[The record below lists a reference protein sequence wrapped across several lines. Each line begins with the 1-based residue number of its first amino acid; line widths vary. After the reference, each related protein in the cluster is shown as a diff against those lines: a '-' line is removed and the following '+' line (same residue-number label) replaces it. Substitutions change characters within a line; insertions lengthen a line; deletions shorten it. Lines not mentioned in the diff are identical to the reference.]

1 MHVNEALDIWGVIYP
16 DDNRKR
22 VQDHQAMSALLRSM
36 PKEKWQSLGGRK
48 TVKEAWE
55 AVKMMQISADRVKE
69 VNAQRLLQE
78 FENIKFKDGE
88 TVEDFGMRL
97 TNLIGNLRVL
107 GEQVE
112 DARVVKKFL
121 RVMPCRFT
129 QVVVSIEMFCD
140 MK

>member
-1 MHVNEALDIWGVIYP
+1 
-16 DDNRKR
+16 
-22 VQDHQAMSALLRSM
+22 
-36 PKEKWQSLGGRK
+36 
-48 TVKEAWE
+48 VKEAWE

-97 TNLIGNLRVL
+97 TNLVGNLRVL

-121 RVMPCRFT
+121 RVMPSRFT